1 MLRILN
7 RLFDQDKEYIKRYES
22 EAEIVLSYEEKMKSL
37 TDEELQNKTNEFR
50 KSLEDGKSLKDI
62 KFEAFA
68 VAREAA
74 HRAVGLLPF
83 KVQIMGALA
92 LSEGNIAEMKTGE
105 GKTLTSVMPA
115 YLFGLTKKGVHII
128 TVNEYLVSR
137 DAEDIGRIHK
147 FLGLTV
153 GISLREKSFDEKKE
167 AYAADIT
174 YVTNSEL
181 GFDYLRDNMA
191 LYKEQ
196 RVIRNLNYALVDEV
210 DSILIDEARTPLII
224 SGQEKKTHD
233 MYVQVDTIAKT
244 LIEDEDFKVN
254 LQDKIAHLKEVGI
267 EKIERTL
274 QINNLFDLENSHIAH
289 AINQSLKANYCMEKD
304 FDYVVKDEEVVIVDQ
319 FTGRTMEGRV
329 FSDGLHQALEAKENV
344 KTQKETKTL
353 ATITYQ
359 NFFRIY
365 DILSG
370 MTGTAKTEEEEI
382 QKIYNMDVV
391 VIPTNKEIIRK
402 DRNDLIFTKKKS
414 KYKHMISLIKERHEI
429 GQPILIGTV
438 AIETSEEIS
447 QLLSSVGIKHHI
459 LNAKHHLSEAEI
471 IKSAGKKHSI
481 TIATNMAG
489 RGTDIKI
496 SEEVKALETFTS
508 ELLAE
513 EVNPSGLL
521 VIGTERHESRR
532 IDNQLR
538 GRSGRQ
544 GDAGESIFYVSFE
557 DDLARRYNSEKFI
570 NMIKKMSD
578 SDDPISLTLLTKQIQ
593 KMQKKVES
601 INFDVRQNVL
611 KYDDVLREQRELMYG
626 QRDQILFSD
635 EAIKLVDSIIEN
647 FITIQ
652 VEKYTITKNKEEL
665 SELVTRN
672 FTHENVELDF
682 DGDLTQQLKD
692 IAKKQ
697 IDDKLEEHG
706 EIIINDFAKTVMIKI
721 IDSGWV
727 NHIDEMQILR
737 ESIGLRGYGQ
747 IDPLQEYQREGRAM
761 FDALMF
767 SIENDIVKFLLK
779 GTIQGGTQREAVV
792 EKLKTEHSQA
802 TAGHQQ
808 RHQTLVKEPKIGR
821 NELCPCGSGKKYK
834 NCHGN

>member
-1 MLRILN
+1 MLKLLN
-7 RLFDQDKEYIKRYES
+7 KVFDQDKKYLKKYEE
-22 EAEIVLSYEEKMKSL
+22 EAEQVIAFETKFKQLS
-37 TDEELQNKTNEFR
+37 DEELKEKTTYFR
-50 KSLEDGKSLKDI
+50 ELLEAGKTLEDI
-62 KFEAFA
+62 KYEAFA
-68 VAREAA
+68 VAREASF
-74 HRAVGLLPF
+74 RAVGLFPF

-105 GKTLTSVMPA
+105 GKTLTAAMPS
-115 YLFGLTKKGVHII
+115 YLFGLTGKGVHVI
-128 TVNEYLVSR
+128 TVNEYLVTR
-137 DAEDIGRIHK
+137 DAKDIGRIHE

-153 GISLREKSFDEKKE
+153 GINVRENSFEEKKA
-167 AYAADIT
+167 AYQCDIT

-196 RVIRNLNYALVDEV
+196 RVIRNLHFALVDEV
-210 DSILIDEARTPLII
+210 DLILIDEARTPLII
-224 SGQEKKTHD
+224 SGQEKETHD
-233 MYVQVDTIAKT
+233 MYTQVDTLVKT
-244 LIEDEDFKVN
+244 LKEGEDFKVN
-254 LQDKIAHLKEVGI
+254 LQDKIAHLLHSGI
-267 EKIERTL
+267 EKIERRL
-274 QINNLFDLENSHIAH
+274 NLDNLFDLKNSRLTH
-289 AINQSLKANYCMEKD
+289 AINQALKANYCMEKD
-304 FDYVVKDEEVVIVDQ
+304 FDYVVKDGQVVIVDQ

-365 DILSG
+365 DVLSG

-391 VIPTNKEIIRK
+391 VIPTNRPTIRK
-402 DRNDLIFTKKKS
+402 DRDDLIFKRKKN
-414 KYKHMISLIKERHEI
+414 KYQHMLALIKERHEL

-447 QLLSSVGIKHHI
+447 ALLSNAKIKHHV

-471 IKSAGKKHSI
+471 VAAAGEKNSI

-496 SEEVKALETFTS
+496 SEEVKNIGTFES
-508 ELLAE
+508 ELLGE
-513 EVNPSGLL
+513 EIDASGLL

-538 GRSGRQ
+538 GRAGRQ
-544 GDAGESIFYVSFE
+544 GDIGESIFYVSFE
-557 DDLARRYNSEKFI
+557 DDLARRYLPEKYI
-570 NMIKKMSD
+570 NLLEKLGA
-578 SDDPISLTLLTKQIQ
+578 DDEAITAPLLTKQIQ

-601 INFDVRQNVL
+601 INFDIRQNVL

-626 QRDQILFSD
+626 QRNEILFSD
-635 EAIKLVDSIIEN
+635 KPLSLVKIIIEN
-647 FITIQ
+647 YI
-652 VEKYTITKNKEEL
+652 
-665 SELVTRN
+665 SEQIEQYNFDGDKKRLQEVLDRN
-672 FTHENVELDF
+672 FTHEMVELDF
-682 DGDLTQQLKD
+682 EQDLQEQFAAV
-692 IAKKQ
+692 AKKEIEAKIQ
-697 IDDKLEEHG
+697 EHSEVIIDD
-706 EIIINDFAKTVMIKI
+706 FACTVMIKI
-721 IDSGWV
+721 IDSSWV

-737 ESIGLRGYGQ
+737 ESIGIRGYGQ

-761 FDALMF
+761 FDQVMN
-767 SIENDIVKFLLK
+767 SIQKDIVKFLLK

-792 EKLKTEHSQA
+792 EKLRNEHSQA
-802 TAGHQQ
+802 TAGNQQ
-808 RHQTLVKEPKIGR
+808 KHQTIVKEDKVGR
-821 NELCPCGSGKKYK
+821 NDLCPCGSGKKFK
-834 NCHGN
+834 NCHGK